1 MKVIVRGNRIIVEGD
16 ELTADQKLEL
26 VRELESKR
34 PAIEQRMF
42 ESIMGV
48 AEKRGTVKESS

>member
-1 MKVIVRGNRIIVEGD
+1 MKVIVRGDQIIVEGD

-26 VRELESKR
+26 VRELESRR

-42 ESIMGV
+42 ESIMGGGV
-48 AEKRGTVKESS
+48 AEKRSGK